1 MENYLLQSQIN
12 FSTEFN
18 ELSEIL
24 KKKAW
29 EEIKLKDAVQQLSFS
44 TNKHNTKML
53 MNPASKLKS
62 ITRFLFDIWQ
72 T

>member
-1 MENYLLQSQIN
+1 MEKYLLESHIN
-12 FSTEFN
+12 FSIEFK

-53 MNPASKLKS
+53 MNPSSKLKS